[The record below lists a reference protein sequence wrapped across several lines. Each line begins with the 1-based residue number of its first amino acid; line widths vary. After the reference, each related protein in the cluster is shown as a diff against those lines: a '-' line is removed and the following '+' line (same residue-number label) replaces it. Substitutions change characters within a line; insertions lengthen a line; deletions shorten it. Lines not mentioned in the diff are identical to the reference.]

1 MDSVSRLKT
10 FMIIMSSNGDMQQ
23 GAVMRQSLEVGN
35 MSYPEVV
42 GQRQQRSWASSGNGG
57 EQLTWASYEANTSQR
72 RQVISG
78 EGLQLGMGKGQSKA
92 MKTLGMSN
100 HMKNYNE
107 EPIGILVGILWVTL
121 LWTIVLGALLGV

>member
-10 FMIIMSSNGDMQQ
+10 FMTIVSSNGDMQQ
-23 GAVMRQSLEVGN
+23 GAAMRQSLEVGD
-35 MSYPEVV
+35 MPYPKVV
-42 GQRQQRSWASSGNGG
+42 GQRQKRSWASSGNGG
-57 EQLTWASYEANTSQR
+57 EWLTWASYEANTSR
-72 RQVISG
+72 RRRVISG

-107 EPIGILVGILWVTL
+107 ESIGILVAILWVTL
-121 LWTIVLGALLGV
+121 LWTIVLGALLGI